1 MGAPSLPH
9 FLLNQTFFGFNAQD
23 RVALHENIF
32 NMIWYSDGRLDWDTI
47 YNMPVFL
54 RKFYSKKINKIFRE
68 QEENMERIKNQQKT
82 RSQNKKQTVMPPMF
96 PKSSS

>member
-1 MGAPSLPH
+1 
-9 FLLNQTFFGFNAQD
+9 
-23 RVALHENIF
+23 
-32 NMIWYSDGRLDWDTI
+32 MIWYSDGRLDWDTI

-82 RSQNKKQTVMPPMF
+82 SKQNKNQPTLPPMF

>member
-1 MGAPSLPH
+1 MGAPSSLR
-9 FLLNQTFFGFNAQD
+9 FLLEQTFFGFSVED
-23 RVALHENIF
+23 RVLLHENMF
-32 NMIWYSDGRLDWDTI
+32 NMLWYSDGRLDWDTI

-68 QEENMERIKNQQKT
+68 QEEAAELARQQRQTQTK
-82 RSQNKKQTVMPPMF
+82 SKKQTAMPPAY